1 MFYGGDF
8 SSEIVF
14 LMIHFM
20 ILLQVTALFF
30 KLLSVDLF
38 WDSSGI
44 FDKAFVLLFLKQSK
58 SLDSGTIELLSII
71 NRLWEICLM
80 IS

>member
-44 FDKAFVLLFLKQSK
+44 FDKAFVLLFLSNQNQQILEPYSYYQS
-58 SLDSGTIELLSII
+58 
-71 NRLWEICLM
+71 
-80 IS
+80 